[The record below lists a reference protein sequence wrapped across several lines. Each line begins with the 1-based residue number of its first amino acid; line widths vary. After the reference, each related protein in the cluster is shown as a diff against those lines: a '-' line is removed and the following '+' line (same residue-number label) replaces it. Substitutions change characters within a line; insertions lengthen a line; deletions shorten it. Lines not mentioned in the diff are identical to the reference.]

1 MMAHVTVLSL
11 LYQGLL
17 VLLGNRVARA
27 PARAALGP
35 QRGHAP
41 GGPGAHR
48 LRHPAGCGPSVM
60 PALELK
66 VPPLALTAITLVLIA
81 AAGLVA
87 PMASLAFAGHAAAA
101 AIVAGA
107 GLAVMLGCGVQFR
120 LRRTTLDPRAP
131 GKARRTS
138 SPPACI
144 ASAATRCTWAWR

>member
-1 MMAHVTVLSL
+1 
-11 LYQGLL
+11 
-17 VLLGNRVARA
+17 
-27 PARAALGP
+27 
-35 QRGHAP
+35 
-41 GGPGAHR
+41 
-48 LRHPAGCGPSVM
+48 M

-107 GLAVMLGCGVQFR
+107 GLAVMLGAAAQFR
-120 LRRTTLDPRAP
+120 LRRTTLAP
-131 GKARRTS
+131 GRQARPGTS
-138 SPPACI
+138 SPRACI